1 MTDLQRSPYTPGLPT
16 FKEAGIKGMDIGFWL
31 GAYLPA
37 NAPAPVVARLHQLL
51 AAAVKAPEAQA
62 ASQTMG
68 MFEFVMPIGELAKYQ
83 AKESADWGRVIR
95 GAGIQPE

>member
-1 MTDLQRSPYTPGLPT
+1 
-16 FKEAGIKGMDIGFWL
+16 MDIGFWL